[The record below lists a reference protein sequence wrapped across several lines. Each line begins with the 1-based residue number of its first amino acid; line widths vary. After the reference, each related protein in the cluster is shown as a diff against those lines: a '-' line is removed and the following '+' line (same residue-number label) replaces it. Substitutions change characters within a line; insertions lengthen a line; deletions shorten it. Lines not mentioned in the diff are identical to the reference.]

1 MRNLNKNKEQN
12 MGTSKFYIV
21 AISGDVSARGM
32 GDTADAIFVDKKY
45 HRLVSDY
52 LVAQTKWSNEC
63 LISKPS
69 KSTGNKFFALQLK
82 LWDAN
87 IFTNKYQSRSKWSL
101 EVECDLELLGFKYQ
115 IVKESK

>member
-1 MRNLNKNKEQN
+1 

-32 GDTADAIFVDKKY
+32 GDIADAILINKKDLS
-45 HRLVSDY
+45 LVSDY

-69 KSTGNKFFALQLK
+69 KSTGNKYFALQLR
-82 LWDAN
+82 LWDAG
-87 IFTNKYQSRSKWSL
+87 IFFNTYNSK
-101 EVECDLELLGFKYQ
+101 
-115 IVKESK
+115 